1 MWWPLRNPPQ
11 KLLKEWDSSDD
22 TWPRVYLVN
31 WDNQKNY
38 ARSALVF
45 YRSPVAV
52 SVQLIPQMEA
62 DLDSVITDLL
72 AIHGH
77 RELFLNAHDSGLR
90 KLDWRWGERNKTM
103 ECLTRWLVMVN
114 RVFKF
119 TTDRRREWKNKD
131 GSRMSCTVYDFAD
144 IFKQHP
150 TEAAKWMHP
159 ELSSGPV
166 L

>member
-1 MWWPLRNPPQ
+1 M
-11 KLLKEWDSSDD
+11 
-22 TWPRVYLVN
+22 N

-52 SVQLIPQMEA
+52 SVQLIPEMEA

-72 AIHGH
+72 ATHGH
-77 RELFLNAHDSGLR
+77 RELFLNAYESGLR
-90 KLDWRWGERNKTM
+90 KLDWHWGERNKTIKS
-103 ECLTRWLVMVN
+103 LTRWLVTVN
-114 RVFKF
+114 SVLKF

-131 GSRMSCTVYDFAD
+131 GRRMSCTAYDFAD
-144 IFKQHP
+144 IFKQDP